1 MENVLIKYNQTKTEP
16 FSIKLWWMSMSN
28 TERTKQEN
36 KDKLVQKTEVVL
48 RTELSEWIRQMQVT
62 IDKIYTLKEQQR
74 QHKIILLLSV
84 LYRSARNLSICP

>member
-28 TERTKQEN
+28 TERTKLEN

-62 IDKIYTLKEQQR
+62 IDKIYTLKEQQW

-84 LYRSARNLSICP
+84 LYRSARNLPICP

>member
-1 MENVLIKYNQTKTEP
+1 
-16 FSIKLWWMSMSN
+16 MSMSN
-28 TERTKQEN
+28 TERTKLEN

-62 IDKIYTLKEQQR
+62 IDKIYTLKEQQW

-84 LYRSARNLSICP
+84 LYRSARNLPICP

>member
-1 MENVLIKYNQTKTEP
+1 
-16 FSIKLWWMSMSN
+16 MSMSN

-74 QHKIILLLSV
+74 QHKIILLLRV
-84 LYRSARNLSICP
+84 LYISARNLSNLSMKHQDVLFVSI